1 MLVVRLPCAIFS
13 IQAVQNVV
21 KGEVSQKVTTVIYL
35 FTIEFIDGNFIHFIF
50 KFSQVIF
57 RCSEVFNP
65 TSYKYA
71 ISILKKHFQLKEDLA
86 LITALNHSGFFGKN
100 VVKF

>member
-1 MLVVRLPCAIFS
+1 MLVFRLPCAIFS

-35 FTIEFIDGNFIHFIF
+35 FTIEFIDGNFIF

-57 RCSEVFNP
+57 RYSEVFNP

-71 ISILKKHFQLKEDLA
+71 
-86 LITALNHSGFFGKN
+86 FGKSLQ
-100 VVKF
+100 V